1 LNSKTVAAMICKQLF
16 LVISILSLSP
26 IVRSQDYNTQYKICS
41 EAYNKLDLAH
51 VNDTVYFRTVQKR
64 DSCLKGVAAPDF
76 YDVTLDGNRIQLSKL
91 KGKVVVLDFWYTRC
105 VPCIQEIP
113 GFNKL
118 VDYYANKNVVFISIT
133 FDSTKDV
140 KKFLTEQPFKFK
152 IIANNDTIRRDIF
165 KLISA
170 WPYSIIIN
178 KEGKIIDISGGSK
191 EEKTFNY
198 FRNKI
203 DKLL

>member
-1 LNSKTVAAMICKQLF
+1 MIYKRLF
-16 LVISILSLSP
+16 LLISILSFST
-26 IVRSQDYNTQYKICS
+26 IVRSPDYDIRYKICS
-41 EAYNKLDLAH
+41 EDYNKLDLAH

-64 DSCLKGVAAPDF
+64 DSCLRGVAAPDF
-76 YDVTLDGNRIQLSKL
+76 QAVTLDGKRIQLSKL
-91 KGKVVVLDFWYTRC
+91 KGKVVVLDFWYTHC
-105 VPCIQEIP
+105 MPCIQEMP

-140 KKFLTEQPFKFK
+140 KKFLTEQPFKFQ
-152 IIANNDTIRRDIF
+152 IIANNDTIRRYIF

-178 KEGKIIDISGGSK
+178 KEGKITDISGGSK
-191 EEKTFNY
+191 EELTFNY